1 MGELHLEVVAQRLRS
16 DFGLH
21 VRTGAM
27 RVAYREGLHSSA
39 VRTST
44 HATASFSSAAA
55 AAASERAQANQQ
67 IEITLSLEEVATA
80 AAAADG
86 AAAAAAEEEGRL
98 ALGGA
103 AGGEVRCGAVAAVR
117 ERLTRREL
125 RAAVE
130 GLQAAAQHGDLLGF
144 PLLGARA
151 TLLSVR
157 RPRGATVEALRSAA
171 ADAMAAAMEGAEL
184 RIHEPVMRVELR
196 APERHVGAVL
206 SELSGARRGAVL
218 ELTAPPAERAGAD
231 ARHAV
236 VAAVPLERLIGY
248 ADALRS
254 LTQGEA
260 SLAMEFSHYA
270 PLDAFAQQQL
280 LLELRGY

>member
-1 MGELHLEVVAQRLRS
+1 
-16 DFGLH
+16 
-21 VRTGAM
+21 
-27 RVAYREGLHSSA
+27 
-39 VRTST
+39 
-44 HATASFSSAAA
+44 
-55 AAASERAQANQQ
+55 
-67 IEITLSLEEVATA
+67 
-80 AAAADG
+80 
-86 AAAAAAEEEGRL
+86 
-98 ALGGA
+98 
-103 AGGEVRCGAVAAVR
+103 
-117 ERLTRREL
+117 
-125 RAAVE
+125 
-130 GLQAAAQHGDLLGF
+130 
-144 PLLGARA
+144 
-151 TLLSVR
+151 
-157 RPRGATVEALRSAA
+157 
-171 ADAMAAAMEGAEL
+171 MAAAMEGGL
-184 RIHEPVMRVELR
+184 RIRGRDARRAR
-196 APERHVGAVL
+196 APEHHVGAVL